1 MKNKLKFL
9 VGVSLKRKIKTKWFA
24 IANILIALVIVALA
38 NIDHIISFFGGD
50 FDETTKIYVVD
61 NTDISFEIFKNAA
74 NASFSLTDDNENKY
88 EIIEYDQSKEEIIE
102 IIKNNDDEKNS
113 IALVF
118 DFDDQNIVS
127 VEMISNNF
135 VDTLDM
141 STINSATNS
150 VKVYLAMDKFEIS
163 EEEMAIINSG
173 VTIQRTILDES
184 KDSAD
189 ENMDMIMS
197 TVFPVFILP
206 FFILVIFLV
215 QMIGAEINDEKTT
228 RGMEIII
235 SNVSPSVHFFSKC
248 IAGNLFI
255 LIQGGLL
262 ILYAFL
268 GLVSRSFFSDTT
280 GLGDLTG
287 QLTTILG
294 GLFTPS
300 FIDSL
305 KYIIPLVL
313 VLMILTFIGYSLV
326 AGILA
331 SVTTNTEDFQQ
342 VQTPII
348 LIVLLGYYLAMMA
361 GAFKGSVI
369 INILGYV
376 PFLSAILSPSLLVM
390 GEFSVVDVLIS
401 IGLMGLTI
409 FILIK
414 YGLKVYKVGIL
425 NYSSNGL
432 WKKMFKALK
441 GKLEII

>member
-255 LIQGGLL
+255 LIQGGLF

-441 GKLEII
+441 GN

>member
-441 GKLEII
+441 GN

>member
-9 VGVSLKRKIKTKWFA
+9 VGVSLERKIKTKWFA

-141 STINSATNS
+141 STINSAANS

-441 GKLEII
+441 GN

>member
-9 VGVSLKRKIKTKWFA
+9 IGISLKRKIKTKWFA
-24 IANILIALVIVALA
+24 IANILIALVIVGLA
-38 NIDHIISFFGGD
+38 NIDHIINFFGGD
-50 FDETTKIYVVD
+50 FDEKTKIYVID
-61 NTDISFEIFKNAA
+61 NTDISFEIFKNSA
-74 NASFSLTDDNENKY
+74 NASFGLTDDNEDKY
-88 EIIEYDQSKEEIIE
+88 EIINYDQSKEEIIE
-102 IIKNNDDEKNS
+102 MIKNNEDEKNS

-118 DFDDQNIVS
+118 DFDEQDIVS
-127 VEMISNNF
+127 VLMISNNF
-135 VDTLDM
+135 IDTLSM
-141 STINSATNS
+141 STINSAANS

-163 EEEMAIINSG
+163 EEEMAVINTG
-173 VTIQRTILDES
+173 VNIQRTILDEN
-184 KDSAD
+184 KDSAE

-197 TVFPVFILP
+197 TVFPIFILP
-206 FFILVIFLV
+206 FFILVVFLV

-268 GLVSRSFFSDTT
+268 GLISRSFFSDTV
-280 GLGDLTG
+280 GFGDLTG
-287 QLTTILG
+287 QLTSLIGTV
-294 GLFTPS
+294 FTPS

-369 INILGYV
+369 INVLGYV

-390 GEFSVVDVLIS
+390 GEFSIADVLLS
-401 IGLMGLTI
+401 IGLMGVTI
-409 FILIK
+409 FLLIK

-441 GKLEII
+441 NKD

>member
-9 VGVSLKRKIKTKWFA
+9 IGVSLKRKIKTKWFA
-24 IANILIALVIVALA
+24 IANICIALVIIGLA
-38 NIDHIISFFGGD
+38 NIDHIINFFGGD
-50 FDETTKIYVVD
+50 FDQTTKIYVVD
-61 NTDISFEIFKNAA
+61 NTESAYEIFKNTTL
-74 NASFSLTDDNENKY
+74 ASFNLTDDNENKY
-88 EIIEYDQSKEEIIE
+88 EIINSDQTKEEITE
-102 IIKNNDDEKNS
+102 IIKTNEEEKNS
-113 IALVF
+113 IILVF
-118 DFDDQNIVS
+118 DLDEEDIIN

-135 VDTLDM
+135 VDSLDM
-141 STINSATNS
+141 ATINSGVNS
-150 VKVYLAMDKFEIS
+150 VKVSLAMSKFDIS
-163 EEEMAIINSG
+163 EEEMLAINSG
-173 VTIQRTILDES
+173 VVINRTVLDES

-189 ENMDMIMS
+189 ENMEMIMS
-197 TVFPVFILP
+197 TVFPIFILP

-235 SNVSPSVHFFSKC
+235 SNVSPKVHFFSKC

-255 LIQGGLL
+255 LIQGSLL
-262 ILYAFL
+262 VLYAIL
-268 GLVSRSFFSDTT
+268 GFASRGFF
-280 GLGDLTG
+280 GDGAGVGNMIG
-287 QLTTILG
+287 QLTSMLS

-313 VLMILTFIGYSLV
+313 ILMILTFIGYSLV

-342 VQTPII
+342 LQTPII

-376 PFLSAILSPSLLVM
+376 PFISAILSPSLLVM
-390 GEFSVVDVLIS
+390 GEFTVIDVIISIALMIVTIFVLIR
-401 IGLMGLTI
+401 
-409 FILIK
+409 

-441 GKLEII
+441 SKN

>member
-9 VGVSLKRKIKTKWFA
+9 IGVSLKRKIQTKWFY
-24 IANILIALVIVALA
+24 IANICIALVIIGLA
-38 NIDHIISFFGGD
+38 NIDHIINFFGGD
-50 FDETTKIYVVD
+50 FDQKTKIYVID
-61 NTDISFEIFKNAA
+61 NTGVAFDIFKTSADS
-74 NASFSLTDDNENKY
+74 SFSLTDNNEDKY
-88 EIIEYDQSKEEIIE
+88 EIINYDKTKEEIIE
-102 IIKNNDDEKNS
+102 TIKNNEEEKNS
-113 IALVF
+113 LALVF
-118 DFDDQNIVS
+118 DLNEENIIN
-127 VEMISNNF
+127 VELISNSF
-135 VDTLDM
+135 VDSLDM
-141 STINSATNS
+141 SMINSAANS
-150 VKVYLAMDKFEIS
+150 VKVYLAMEKFEIS
-163 EEEMAIINSG
+163 EEEIATINSG
-173 VTIQRTILDES
+173 VTINRTVLDES

-189 ENMDMIMS
+189 ENMEMIMS
-197 TVFPVFILP
+197 TFFPIFILP

-235 SNVSPSVHFFSKC
+235 SNVSPQVHFFSKC

-262 ILYAFL
+262 ILYAIL
-268 GLVSRSFFSDTT
+268 GFVSR
-280 GLGDLTG
+280 GLFGDAGGIGDLFG
-287 QLTTILG
+287 QLTTMLS

-300 FIDSL
+300 FVDSL
-305 KYIIPLVL
+305 VYIIPLVL

-342 VQTPII
+342 LQTPII

-376 PFLSAILSPSLLVM
+376 PFISAILSPSLLVM
-390 GEFSVVDVLIS
+390 GEFSVIDVIIS
-401 IGLMGLTI
+401 IVLMIATI
-409 FILIK
+409 FVLIK
-414 YGLKVYKVGIL
+414 YGLKIYKVGIL

-441 GKLEII
+441 EKN

>member
-141 STINSATNS
+141 STINSAANS

-390 GEFSVVDVLIS
+390 GEFSVLDVLIS

-414 YGLKVYKVGIL
+414 YGLKIYKVGIL

-441 GKLEII
+441 GN

>member
-9 VGVSLKRKIKTKWFA
+9 IGISLKRKIKTKWFA
-24 IANILIALVIVALA
+24 IANILIALVIVGLA
-38 NIDHIISFFGGD
+38 NIDHIINFFGGD
-50 FDETTKIYVVD
+50 FDEKTKIYVID

-74 NASFSLTDDNENKY
+74 NASFGLTDDNEDKY
-88 EIIEYDQSKEEIIE
+88 EIINYDQSKEEIIE
-102 IIKNNDDEKNS
+102 MIKNNEDEKNS

-118 DFDDQNIVS
+118 DFDEQDIVS
-127 VEMISNNF
+127 VLMISNNF
-135 VDTLDM
+135 IDTLSM
-141 STINSATNS
+141 STINSAANS

-163 EEEMAIINSG
+163 EEEMAVINTG
-173 VTIQRTILDES
+173 VNIQRTILDEN
-184 KDSAD
+184 KDSAE

-197 TVFPVFILP
+197 TVFPIFILP
-206 FFILVIFLV
+206 FFILVVFLV

-268 GLVSRSFFSDTT
+268 GLISRSFFSDTV
-280 GLGDLTG
+280 GFGDLTG
-287 QLTTILG
+287 QLTSLIGTV
-294 GLFTPS
+294 FTPS

-369 INILGYV
+369 INVLGYV

-390 GEFSVVDVLIS
+390 GEFSIADVLLS
-401 IGLMGLTI
+401 IGLMGVTI
-409 FILIK
+409 FLLIK

-441 GKLEII
+441 NKD

>member
-61 NTDISFEIFKNAA
+61 NTDISFEIFKNAV

-141 STINSATNS
+141 STINSAANS

-441 GKLEII
+441 GN

>member
-24 IANILIALVIVALA
+24 VANILIALVIVGLV
-38 NIDHIISFFGGD
+38 NIDHIINFFGGD
-50 FDETTKIYVVD
+50 FDEKTKIYVID
-61 NTDISFEIFKNAA
+61 NTNTSFEIFKNSA
-74 NASFSLTDDNENKY
+74 NTSFSLTDDNENKY
-88 EIIEYDQSKEEIIE
+88 EIIKYDQSKEEIIE
-102 IIKNNDDEKNS
+102 TIKNDDNEKNA

-141 STINSATNS
+141 STINSAANA

-163 EEEMAIINSG
+163 EEEMTIINTG
-173 VTIQRTILDES
+173 VAIQRTILDES

-268 GLVSRSFFSDTT
+268 GFVSRSLFSDTT
-280 GLGDLTG
+280 GLSDLTG
-287 QLTTILG
+287 QLTDILG
-294 GLFTPS
+294 SLFTPS

-376 PFLSAILSPSLLVM
+376 PFISAILSPSLLVM
-390 GEFSVVDVLIS
+390 GEFSVLDVLIS

-414 YGLKVYKVGIL
+414 YGLKIYKVGIL

-441 GKLEII
+441 GN

>member
-50 FDETTKIYVVD
+50 FDKTTKTYVVD
-61 NTDISFEIFKNAA
+61 NTDISFEIFKNAV

-141 STINSATNS
+141 STINSAANS
-150 VKVYLAMDKFEIS
+150 VTVYLAMDKFEIS

-441 GKLEII
+441 GN

>member
-206 FFILVIFLV
+206 FYILVIFLV

-369 INILGYV
+369 INIFGYV

-441 GKLEII
+441 GN

>member
-24 IANILIALVIVALA
+24 VANILIALVIVGLV
-38 NIDHIISFFGGD
+38 NIDHIINFFGGD
-50 FDETTKIYVVD
+50 FDEKTKIYVID
-61 NTDISFEIFKNAA
+61 NTNTSFEIFKNSA
-74 NASFSLTDDNENKY
+74 NTSFSLTDDNENKY
-88 EIIEYDQSKEEIIE
+88 EIIKYDQSKEEIIE
-102 IIKNNDDEKNS
+102 TIKNDDNEKNA

-141 STINSATNS
+141 STINSAANA

-163 EEEMAIINSG
+163 EEEMTIINTG
-173 VTIQRTILDES
+173 VAIQRTILDDS

-189 ENMDMIMS
+189 ENMDMITS

-268 GLVSRSFFSDTT
+268 GFVSRSLFSDTT
-280 GLGDLTG
+280 GLSDLTG
-287 QLTTILG
+287 QLTDILG
-294 GLFTPS
+294 SLFTPS

-376 PFLSAILSPSLLVM
+376 PFISAILSPSLLVM
-390 GEFSVVDVLIS
+390 GEFSVLDVLIS

-414 YGLKVYKVGIL
+414 YGLKIYKVGIL

-441 GKLEII
+441 GN

>member
-331 SVTTNTEDFQQ
+331 SVTTNTEDLQQ

-441 GKLEII
+441 GN

>member
-9 VGVSLKRKIKTKWFA
+9 IGVSLKRKIQTKWFY
-24 IANILIALVIVALA
+24 IANICIALVIIGLA
-38 NIDHIISFFGGD
+38 NIDHIINFFGGD
-50 FDETTKIYVVD
+50 FDQKTKIYVID
-61 NTDISFEIFKNAA
+61 NTGVAFDIFKTSADS
-74 NASFSLTDDNENKY
+74 SFSLTDNNEDKY
-88 EIIEYDQSKEEIIE
+88 EIINYDKTKEEIIE
-102 IIKNNDDEKNS
+102 TIKNNEEEKNS
-113 IALVF
+113 LALVF
-118 DFDDQNIVS
+118 DLNEENIIN
-127 VEMISNNF
+127 VELISNSF
-135 VDTLDM
+135 VDSLDM
-141 STINSATNS
+141 SMINSAANS
-150 VKVYLAMDKFEIS
+150 VKVYLAMEKFEIS
-163 EEEMAIINSG
+163 EEEIATINSG
-173 VTIQRTILDES
+173 VTINRTVLDES

-189 ENMDMIMS
+189 ENMEMIMS
-197 TVFPVFILP
+197 TVFPIFILP

-235 SNVSPSVHFFSKC
+235 SNVSPQVHFFSKC

-262 ILYAFL
+262 ILYAIL
-268 GLVSRSFFSDTT
+268 GFVSR
-280 GLGDLTG
+280 GLFGDAGGIGDLFG
-287 QLTTILG
+287 QLTTMLS

-300 FIDSL
+300 FVDSL
-305 KYIIPLVL
+305 VYIIPLVL

-342 VQTPII
+342 LQTPII

-376 PFLSAILSPSLLVM
+376 PFISAILSPSLLVM
-390 GEFSVVDVLIS
+390 GEFSVIDVIIS
-401 IGLMGLTI
+401 IVLMIATI
-409 FILIK
+409 FVLIK
-414 YGLKVYKVGIL
+414 YGLKIYKVGIL

-441 GKLEII
+441 EKN

>member
-9 VGVSLKRKIKTKWFA
+9 VGISLKRKIKTKWFA
-24 IANILIALVIVALA
+24 IANILIALVIIGLA
-38 NIDHIISFFGGD
+38 NIDHIINFFGGD
-50 FDETTKIYVVD
+50 FDEKTKIYVID
-61 NTDISFEIFKNAA
+61 NTDISFEMFENNVNA
-74 NASFSLTDDNENKY
+74 NFSLNGDEDNY
-88 EIIEYDQSKEEIIE
+88 EIFNYDQGKDEIINK
-102 IIKNNDDEKNS
+102 IKNDEDENNS

-118 DFDDQNIVS
+118 DFDEVNILN

-135 VDTLDM
+135 VDTFDM
-141 STINSATNS
+141 SAINSAVNS
-150 VKVYLAMDKFEIS
+150 IKVYLAMDKFDIS
-163 EEEMAIINSG
+163 EEEMAIINTG
-173 VTIQRTILDES
+173 VTIQRTVLDDS

-206 FFILVIFLV
+206 FFILVVFLV

-235 SNVSPSVHFFSKC
+235 SNVSPNVHFFSKC

-262 ILYAFL
+262 ILYAIL
-268 GLVSRSFFSDTT
+268 GFVSRGFFGDSSS
-280 GLGDLTG
+280 LGDLTG
-287 QLTTILG
+287 QFSEILG
-294 GLFTPS
+294 GLFTTN
-300 FIDSL
+300 FIESL

-376 PFLSAILSPSLLVM
+376 PFLSAILSPSLLVI
-390 GEFSVVDVLIS
+390 GEFNIVDVLIS

-409 FILIK
+409 FLLIK

-441 GKLEII
+441 ERKN

>member
-24 IANILIALVIVALA
+24 VANILIALVIVGLV
-38 NIDHIISFFGGD
+38 NIDHIINFFGGD
-50 FDETTKIYVVD
+50 FDEKTKIYVID
-61 NTDISFEIFKNAA
+61 NTNTSFEIFKNSA
-74 NASFSLTDDNENKY
+74 NTSFSLTDDNENKY
-88 EIIEYDQSKEEIIE
+88 EIIKYDQSKEEIIE
-102 IIKNNDDEKNS
+102 TIKNDDNEKNA

-141 STINSATNS
+141 STINSAANA

-163 EEEMAIINSG
+163 EEEMTIINTG
-173 VTIQRTILDES
+173 VAIQRTILDES

-268 GLVSRSFFSDTT
+268 GFVSRSLFSDTT
-280 GLGDLTG
+280 GLSDLTG
-287 QLTTILG
+287 QLTDILG
-294 GLFTPS
+294 SLFTPS
-300 FIDSL
+300 FIESL

-376 PFLSAILSPSLLVM
+376 PFISAILSPSLLVM
-390 GEFSVVDVLIS
+390 GEFSVLDVLIS

-414 YGLKVYKVGIL
+414 YGLKIYKVGIL
-425 NYSSNGL
+425 NYSSTGL

-441 GKLEII
+441 GN

>member
-24 IANILIALVIVALA
+24 VANILIALVIVGLV
-38 NIDHIISFFGGD
+38 NIDHIINFFGGD
-50 FDETTKIYVVD
+50 FDEKTKIYVID
-61 NTDISFEIFKNAA
+61 NTNTSFEIFKNSA
-74 NASFSLTDDNENKY
+74 NTSFSLTDDNENKY
-88 EIIEYDQSKEEIIE
+88 EIIKYDQSKEEIIE
-102 IIKNNDDEKNS
+102 TIKNDDNEKNA

-141 STINSATNS
+141 STINSAANA

-163 EEEMAIINSG
+163 EEEMTIINTG
-173 VTIQRTILDES
+173 VAIQRTILDDS

-268 GLVSRSFFSDTT
+268 GFVSRSLFSDTT
-280 GLGDLTG
+280 GLSDLTG
-287 QLTTILG
+287 QLTDILG
-294 GLFTPS
+294 SLFTPS

-348 LIVLLGYYLAMMA
+348 LIVLLGYYLTMMA

-376 PFLSAILSPSLLVM
+376 PFISAILSPSLLVM
-390 GEFSVVDVLIS
+390 GEFSVLDVLIS

-414 YGLKVYKVGIL
+414 YGLKIYKVGIL

-432 WKKMFKALK
+432 WRKMFKALK
-441 GKLEII
+441 GN

>member
-141 STINSATNS
+141 STINSAANS

-414 YGLKVYKVGIL
+414 YGLKIYKVGIL

-441 GKLEII
+441 GN

>member
-141 STINSATNS
+141 STINSAANS

-441 GKLEII
+441 GN

>member
-9 VGVSLKRKIKTKWFA
+9 IGVSLKRKIKTKWFY
-24 IANILIALVIVALA
+24 IANICIALVIVGLA
-38 NIDHIISFFGGD
+38 NIDHIINFFGGD
-50 FDETTKIYVVD
+50 FNQTTKIYVVD
-61 NTDISFEIFKNAA
+61 NTKTSFDIFKNATL
-74 NASFSLTDDNENKY
+74 ASFNLTEEEDKY
-88 EIIEYDQSKEEIIE
+88 ELINSDKTKDEITE
-102 IIKNNDDEKNS
+102 IIKTDEKEKDS
-113 IALVF
+113 LILVF
-118 DFDDQNIVS
+118 DLDEENIVN

-135 VDTLDM
+135 VDSMDM
-141 STINSATNS
+141 ATINSAVNS
-150 VKVYLAMDKFEIS
+150 VKVALAMTKFDIS
-163 EEEMAIINSG
+163 EEEMLAINSG
-173 VTIQRTILDES
+173 VVINRTVLDES

-189 ENMDMIMS
+189 ENMSIIMS
-197 TVFPVFILP
+197 TVFPIFILP

-235 SNVSPSVHFFSKC
+235 SNVSPKVHFFSKC

-262 ILYAFL
+262 ILYAVL
-268 GLVSRSFFSDTT
+268 GLISRGFF
-280 GLGDLTG
+280 GDSAGVGNIIG
-287 QLTTILG
+287 QLTGMLG

-313 VLMILTFIGYSLV
+313 ILMILTFIGYSLV

-342 VQTPII
+342 LQTPII

-361 GAFKGSVI
+361 GAFEGSII

-376 PFLSAILSPSLLVM
+376 PFISAILSPSLLVM
-390 GEFSVVDVLIS
+390 GEFTVIDVLIS
-401 IGLMGLTI
+401 IVLMAITI
-409 FILIK
+409 FALIK

-441 GKLEII
+441 SKN

>member
-141 STINSATNS
+141 STINSASNG
-150 VKVYLAMDKFEIS
+150 VKGSLAMDKFESS

-206 FFILVIFLV
+206 FYILVIFLV

-441 GKLEII
+441 GN